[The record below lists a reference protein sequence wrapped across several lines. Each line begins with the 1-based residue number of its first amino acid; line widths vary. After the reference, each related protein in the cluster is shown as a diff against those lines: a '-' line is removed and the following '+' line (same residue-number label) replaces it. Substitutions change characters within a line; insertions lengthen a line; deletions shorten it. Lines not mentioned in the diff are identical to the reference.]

1 MDQTI
6 FVFAWTGYIW
16 LHLVLATFVG
26 LLLYNVVLTIKE
38 KLVGFYTHFEER
50 VRKSALHFILSG
62 ITVLVLVWYH
72 FNIMEYL

>member
-26 LLLYNVVLTIKE
+26 LLLYNVVLTVKE
-38 KLVGFYTHFEER
+38 KIVGFHTHFEEKVKR
-50 VRKSALHFILSG
+50 SAMYFIFSG
-62 ITVLVLVWYH
+62 IALLLLVWYH